1 VVSGAQ
7 SPLKLPPG
15 AGAEGWLHGATLAL
29 VTLPIAHVAGAFVPI
44 EVIPIT
50 VAGILY
56 WHRAMVL
63 SWDGRKVPAWRQICF
78 GAGLA
83 TVAIAL
89 FSPIGHISEELV
101 LAHMGEH
108 LLIGDIAS
116 LLLVL
121 GLTRSLLQPLLAIRV
136 FNRLQVLTHPA
147 LAFPLWAVNLFFWHV
162 PAIYQDAYGAAPV
175 HALEHTTFLFFGCLM
190 WMPVFGP
197 LPKPEW
203 FGAGWKVGYV
213 IAVRFTGAIL
223 GNVLMWSGTVLY
235 PIYAPGERYWGITPL
250 ADQSTAGVIM
260 MVEGTFLALGVLAW
274 VFFEVAREG
283 TEKQHLLD
291 LAQERGVQL
300 DERRA
305 QRAVAAGHGALLEER
320 LSAAHDE

>member
-1 VVSGAQ
+1 VTVS
-7 SPLKLPPG
+7 
-15 AGAEGWLHGATLAL
+15 
-29 VTLPIAHVAGAFVPI
+29 IAHVAGAFVPL
-44 EVIPIT
+44 EVFPIT
-50 VAGILY
+50 IAGVLY

-63 SWDGRKVPAWRQICF
+63 SWDGRPVPLWRQLCF

-83 TVAIAL
+83 TIAIAL

-101 LAHMGEH
+101 IAHMGEH

-136 FNRLQVLTHPA
+136 FDRLQVLTHPA
-147 LAFPLWAVNLFFWHV
+147 VAFPLWALNLFLWHV
-162 PAIYQDAYGAAPV
+162 PALYQDAYGAAPV
-175 HALEHTTFLFFGCLM
+175 HAFEHSTFLLFGCLM

-197 LPKPEW
+197 LPKPQW
-203 FGAGWKVGYV
+203 FTAGWKVGYV

-223 GNVLMWSGTVLY
+223 GNVLMWSGSVLY
-235 PIYAPGERYWGITPL
+235 PIYAPGERYWGISPL
-250 ADQSTAGVIM
+250 ADQSTAGTIM
-260 MVEGTFLALGVLAW
+260 MIEGTFLALGVLAW
-274 VFFEVAREG
+274 VFFQVAREG
-283 TEKQHLLD
+283 TEKQDLLD
-291 LAQERGVQL
+291 LARERGVEL

-320 LSAAHDE
+320 LTGARDE

>member
-1 VVSGAQ
+1 MSL
-7 SPLKLPPG
+7 PL
-15 AGAEGWLHGATLAL
+15 
-29 VTLPIAHVAGAFVPI
+29 AHVTGAFVPI

-50 VAGILY
+50 VAGVLY
-56 WHRAMVL
+56 WHRVLVL
-63 SWDGRKVPAWRQICF
+63 SWDDRKVPLWRQFCF
-78 GAGLA
+78 GAGLL
-83 TVAIAL
+83 TISVAL
-89 FSPIGHISEELV
+89 FSPIGHISDELV

-116 LLLVL
+116 LLIVL
-121 GLTRSLLQPLLAIRV
+121 GLTRSLLQPILAVRL

-147 LAFPLWAVNLFFWHV
+147 VAFPLWAVNLFLWHI
-162 PAIYQDAYGAAPV
+162 PAIYQDAYGAAPI

-197 LPKPEW
+197 LPKPQW
-203 FGAGWKVGYV
+203 FTAGWKVGYV

-223 GNVLMWSGTVLY
+223 GNILMWSGSVLY
-235 PIYAPGERYWGITPL
+235 PIYAPGERYWGISAI

-283 TEKQHLLD
+283 TEKQNLLD
-291 LAQERGVQL
+291 LARERGVEL

-320 LSAAHDE
+320 LGAARDD

>member
-1 VVSGAQ
+1 MAV
-7 SPLKLPPG
+7 PY
-15 AGAEGWLHGATLAL
+15 
-29 VTLPIAHVAGAFVPI
+29 AHVAGAFVPL
-44 EVIPIT
+44 EVFPIT
-50 VAGILY
+50 VAGVLY

-63 SWDGRKVPAWRQICF
+63 SWDGRPVPAWRQVCF

-83 TVAIAL
+83 TIAIAL

-101 LAHMGEH
+101 IAHMGEH

-136 FNRLQVLTHPA
+136 FDRLQILTHPA
-147 LAFPLWAVNLFFWHV
+147 VAFPLWAFNLFLWHI
-162 PAIYQDAYGAAPV
+162 PALYQDAYGAAPI

-197 LPKPEW
+197 LPKPQW
-203 FGAGWKVGYV
+203 FSAGWKVGYV
-213 IAVRFTGAIL
+213 IAVRFTGTIL
-223 GNVLMWSGTVLY
+223 GNVLMWSGSVLY
-235 PIYAPGERYWGITPL
+235 PVYAPGERYWGISAL
-250 ADQSTAGVIM
+250 ADQSTAGTIM

-274 VFFEVAREG
+274 VFFQVAREG
-283 TEKQHLLD
+283 TEKQDLLD
-291 LAQERGVQL
+291 LAREHGVEL
-300 DERRA
+300 DEQRA

-320 LSAAHDE
+320 LSKAGNEPELDRS

>member
-1 VVSGAQ
+1 MA
-7 SPLKLPPG
+7 LPP
-15 AGAEGWLHGATLAL
+15 
-29 VTLPIAHVAGAFVPI
+29 AHVAGAFAPI
-44 EVIPIT
+44 EVVPVT
-50 VAGILY
+50 LTGLLY

-63 SWDGRKVPAWRQICF
+63 SWDDRPVPAWRQACF

-83 TVAIAL
+83 TIAIAL

-101 LAHMGEH
+101 IAHMGEH

-121 GLTRSLLQPLLAIRV
+121 GLTRSMLQPLLAIRA
-136 FNRLQVLTHPA
+136 FNRLQILAHPA
-147 LAFPLWAVNLFFWHV
+147 VALPLWAVNLFVWHI
-162 PAIYQDAYGAAPV
+162 PALYQDAYGTAPV

-190 WMPVFGP
+190 WMPIFGP
-197 LPKPEW
+197 LPKPDW

-213 IAVRFTGAIL
+213 VAARFTGAIL

-235 PIYAPGERYWGITPL
+235 PIYGPGEREWGISAL
-250 ADQSTAGVIM
+250 ADQSTAGVLM
-260 MVEGTFLALGVLAW
+260 MVEGTFLVLGVLAW

-283 TEKQHLLD
+283 TEKQRLLD
-291 LAQERGVQL
+291 LAYERGVPL

-305 QRAVAAGHGALLEER
+305 QRAVAAGHAALLEKRLIAAAEER
-320 LSAAHDE
+320 EVGGA